1 MKEQRI
7 KARRVFRANRQTA
20 EQRAEERAFRDEI
33 QRRKPSLEDLIASGE
48 CDPEDV
54 MTMGEYFERA
64 FWEMIEKR
72 RKEMGISWEEAKKQL
87 GLD

>member
-1 MKEQRI
+1 M
-7 KARRVFRANRQTA
+7 KARRVFRANQQTA
-20 EQRAEERAFRDEI
+20 EQRAEERALREDL

-54 MTMGEYFERA
+54 MTMGEYFDKA

-72 RKEMGISWEEAKKQL
+72 RQEKGISWEEAKKQL
-87 GLD
+87 DLDREI